1 MVNLYPNGYNTESHA
16 MTLLDNPEQSQGEI
30 AFTKLMT
37 AIKVGEFRPGD
48 RLRENDIAD
57 QLSLSRTPIREALRR
72 LEAERIVEH
81 RPRIGAVIRT
91 LDQTEVVE
99 LYEMR
104 LVLERTAAEMAAK
117 HVIEA
122 EVDALA
128 ALNAQIADAVDDPA
142 QAAAINQQFHRSIY
156 LAARNRFLLESAR
169 ALNNALLLLGPTT
182 LADADRINTVV
193 AQHTL
198 IIDAISRGDVEAAGV
213 AAEAHLQTSLRHRL
227 LVMHG

>member
-1 MVNLYPNGYNTESHA
+1 MALPKDAE
-16 MTLLDNPEQSQGEI
+16 LSQGGI
-30 AFTKLMT
+30 AFTKLMG
-37 AIKVGEFRPGD
+37 ALKDGVLNPGD
-48 RLRENDIAD
+48 RLREVDIAERFA
-57 QLSLSRTPIREALRR
+57 LSRTPVREALRR
-72 LEAERIVEH
+72 LEAENIIEH

-117 HVIEA
+117 HASEA
-122 EVDALA
+122 EVDSLA
-128 ALNAQIADAVDDPA
+128 ALNEQIADAVHDPSR
-142 QAAAINQQFHRSIY
+142 AAAINQQFHRSIY

-182 LADADRINTVV
+182 LADEDRINTVV
-193 AQHTL
+193 AQHVM
-198 IIDAISRGDVEAAGV
+198 IIDAISQGDMEAAGV

-227 LVMHG
+227 SVMQS